1 MELVQLPPH
10 SLRVG
15 QTLSFSLRDAAGHLL
30 FAAGHPLP
38 DTPQVRDLIA
48 RGPFVQVHETR
59 EYQRALAHKLDTMML
74 QGAPLAALARAQT
87 DFHADLRTERTGR
100 PAPVSETAA
109 WSDLQSQTQQL
120 LRDPERPDFLVRLS
134 QLLDR
139 VLARLHPQPDPSLAL
154 LIHDAGQEPLDYSAR
169 HALLTVVMAEMTA
182 RQLGWGEGRRRQ
194 LTLAALTMN
203 LSISRHQDQWAM
215 SPGLLA
221 PTEREALAGH
231 GDKAAALLQRMGVDD
246 DAWLVAVRLHHEAGP
261 GPLGG
266 RTDGELMARLLRRID
281 VYGAR
286 ISPRRNRRALSAA
299 QAARAVYLDE
309 HQAPDEAG
317 AALIKA
323 IGLYPPGSLVR
334 LASGEEA
341 MVLKRG
347 HSANEPTVAALV
359 GRSGTPL
366 TAPVIRDTRLP
377 ANAISA
383 SLAPHEVKLRVN
395 MDALLKLY

>member
-1 MELVQLPPH
+1 M
-10 SLRVG
+10 
-15 QTLSFSLRDAAGHLL
+15 LSFSLRDAAGHLL

-59 EYQRALAHKLDTMML
+59 EYQRALAHKLDTMVM
-74 QGAPLAALARAQT
+74 QGAPIAALARAQT
-87 DFHADLRTERTGR
+87 DFHADLRPER
-100 PAPVSETAA
+100 PARAAPQSEIEA

-154 LIHDAGQEPLDYSAR
+154 LIHDAGQEPMDYSAR
-169 HALLTVVMAEMTA
+169 HALLTLVMAEMTA
-182 RQLGWGEGRRRQ
+182 RQLGWGEARRRV
-194 LTLAALTMN
+194 LSLAALTMN
-203 LSISRHQDQWAM
+203 LSISRDQDQWALR
-215 SPGLLA
+215 PG
-221 PTEREALAGH
+221 ALAASERQALDGH
-231 GDKAAALLQRMGVDD
+231 GDRAADLLRGMGVDD
-246 DAWLVAVRLHHEAGP
+246 DAWLTAVRLHHDAGP
-261 GPLGG
+261 GPLSG
-266 RTDGELMARLLRRID
+266 RSDGELMARLLRRID

-286 ISPRRNRRALSAA
+286 ISPRRGRRALSAA
-299 QAARAVYLDE
+299 QAARSVYLDE
-309 HQAPDEAG
+309 QQAPDEAG

-323 IGLYPPGSLVR
+323 IGLFPPGSLVR

-347 HSANEPTVAALV
+347 HAANEPTVAALV

-366 TAPVIRDTRLP
+366 TSPVIRDTRVP
-377 ANAISA
+377 TNAISA
-383 SLAPHEVKLRVN
+383 SLAPHEVRLRVQ
-395 MDALLKLY
+395 MDALMKLY

>member
-1 MELVQLPPH
+1 M
-10 SLRVG
+10 
-15 QTLSFSLRDAAGHLL
+15 LSFSLRDAAGHLL
-30 FAAGHPLP
+30 FASGHALP

-48 RGPFVQVHETR
+48 RGPFVLLHETR
-59 EYQRALAHKLDTMML
+59 EYQRALAHKLDTMMH
-74 QGAPLAALARAQT
+74 QGAPLAALAKAQT
-87 DFHADLRTERTGR
+87 DFHADLRPDRQAART
-100 PAPVSETAA
+100 APVSELAA
-109 WSDLQSQTQQL
+109 WSDIQSQTQQL
-120 LRDPERPDFLVRLS
+120 LRDLERPDFLTRLS

-139 VLARLHPQPDPSLAL
+139 VLARLHPQPDSSLAL
-154 LIHDAGQEPLDYSAR
+154 LVHDAGQEPLGYSAR
-169 HALLTVVMAEMTA
+169 HSLLTLVMADMTA
-182 RQLGWGEGRRRQ
+182 RNLGWGEGRRR
-194 LTLAALTMN
+194 LLSLAALTMN
-203 LSISRHQDQWAM
+203 LSISRDQDQWALRTT
-215 SPGLLA
+215 LLGPA
-221 PTEREALAGH
+221 EREAVAGH
-231 GDKAAALLQRMGVDD
+231 GDKAATLLQAMGVDD
-246 DAWLVAVRLHHEAGP
+246 NDWLVAVRLHHDAGAGP
-261 GPLGG
+261 LAG
-266 RTDGELMARLLRRID
+266 RSEGELMARLLRRID

-286 ISPRRNRRALSAA
+286 ISPRRTRRALSAA
-299 QAARAVYLDE
+299 QAARSVYLDE
-309 HQAPDEAG
+309 HQKPDEAG

-383 SLAPHEVKLRVN
+383 SLAPHDVKLRVN